1 MMEYRTKPETRA
13 LVAAIE
19 PGQKKRMGGSTGA
32 SFLQQ
37 RSWSKDE

>member
-1 MMEYRTKPETRA
+1 MIEYRTKPETRA

-19 PGQKKRMGGSTGA
+19 PGQKDRRGGSTGA

-37 RSWSKDE
+37 GSWSRDE